1 MRNKQIHQFI
11 ALFLMLLLSTMSV
24 WAQKGITVKGIVVD
38 SNGEE
43 IIGASV
49 VVKGNTSIGT
59 ISDMEGNFM
68 LTVPSEKSVLVISY
82 IGMRTKEVPAST
94 QRMRV
99 MLEDDTQQ
107 MEEVVVVGY
116 GQQKKASVVG
126 AITQTTGEV
135 LQREKPLSQ
144 QI

>member
-11 ALFLMLLLSTMSV
+11 ALFLMLILSTMSA
-24 WAQKGITVKGIVVD
+24 WAQNGITVKGIVVD

-49 VVKGNTSIGT
+49 VVKGNASIGT

-68 LTVPSEKSVLVISY
+68 LTVPSAKSVLVVSY
-82 IGMRTKEVPAST
+82 IGMKTKEVPVTT

-126 AITQTTGEV
+126 ASAAACRRYHRPGF
-135 LQREKPLSQ
+135 RPHR
-144 QI
+144 

>member
-1 MRNKQIHQFI
+1 
-11 ALFLMLLLSTMSV
+11 
-24 WAQKGITVKGIVVD
+24 VVD

-49 VVKGNTSIGT
+49 AVKGNASIGT

-82 IGMRTKEVPAST
+82 IGMKTKEVPVST

-107 MEEVVVVGY
+107 MEEVW
-116 GQQKKASVVG
+116 
-126 AITQTTGEV
+126 
-135 LQREKPLSQ
+135 
-144 QI
+144 